1 MEYRMQVATAP
12 RCALWLAAAWL
23 AFAGSASAQEEPP
36 QFDVLIGITRA
47 SYHAERLQLAPSGNR
62 DLWVPARS
70 GSRISP
76 TLGAGV
82 SVPLASVLSLRSEVL
97 FVRKGV
103 SSPSVVLDEIFVEF
117 PLLVVLEMNWKDPIR
132 LRAVAG
138 LAPSLELR
146 CSAKV
151 APPVSN
157 GSGGGALADADCED
171 FRSESGDMGN
181 VIGGGFG
188 PFRVA
193 GLSIMPEVRVVLGGA
208 DLLSDR
214 TREKA
219 RHQTVSLLFGVTR

>member
-1 MEYRMQVATAP
+1 MEIPMKGARDP
-12 RCALWLAAAWL
+12 RCPLWLAAAWF
-23 AFAGSASAQEEPP
+23 AFAGRVWAQEEPP
-36 QFDVLIGITRA
+36 RFDVMIGVTRS

-62 DLWVPARS
+62 DVWVSARS
-70 GSRISP
+70 GSRVSP

-82 SVPLASVLSLRSEVL
+82 TVPLMSLLSLRSEAL

-103 SSPSVVLDEIFVEF
+103 SSANVVLDEIFVEF
-117 PLLVVLEMNWKDPIR
+117 PLLVVLEMTWKDPVR
-132 LRAVAG
+132 LRAVGG

-151 APPVSN
+151 AQPVTS
-157 GSGGGALADADCED
+157 GSTGALAEADCED

-181 VIGGGFG
+181 VLGGGFG

-193 GLSIMPEVRVVLGGA
+193 GLSIMPEVRLVLGGA

-214 TREKA
+214 AREKA
-219 RHQTVSLLFGVTR
+219 RHRTVSLLFEVRR

>member
-1 MEYRMQVATAP
+1 V
-12 RCALWLAAAWL
+12 
-23 AFAGSASAQEEPP
+23 S
-36 QFDVLIGITRA
+36 LI
-47 SYHAERLQLAPSGNR
+47 
-62 DLWVPARS
+62 
-70 GSRISP
+70 
-76 TLGAGV
+76 
-82 SVPLASVLSLRSEVL
+82 SLRSEAL

-103 SSPSVVLDEIFVEF
+103 SSQSLVLDEIFVEF

-151 APPVSN
+151 APP
-157 GSGGGALADADCED
+157 GGALADADCED

-181 VIGGGFG
+181 VLGGGFG

-214 TREKA
+214 AREKA
-219 RHQTVSLLFGVTR
+219 RHRTVSLLFSVTR